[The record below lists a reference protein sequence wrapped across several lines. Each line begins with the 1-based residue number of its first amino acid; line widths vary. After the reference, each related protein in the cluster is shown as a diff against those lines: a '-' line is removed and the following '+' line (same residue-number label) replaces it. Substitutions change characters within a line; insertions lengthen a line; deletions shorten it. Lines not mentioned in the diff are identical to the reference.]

1 MEVRR
6 LLETVGG
13 VEELP
18 YKRPGRSELMAIEGL
33 RGLLPSK
40 YLRNDRS

>member
-1 MEVRR
+1 MSVRR

-18 YKRPGRSELMAIEGL
+18 YKRAGRSELMAIEGL
-33 RGLLPSK
+33 EMLVRFGGMSPFK
-40 YLRNDRS
+40 Y